1 MAIKSLAQTLKDLA
15 TGIKNTITGV
25 TGSNATLTITKGN
38 GTTSTVT
45 VNNVAN
51 AGAATK
57 ATQDSDGQQ
66 INSTYIK
73 GLSISGQTITYTK
86 GNNTTGTIT
95 TRDTVY
101 THPNSG
107 VTAGTYKSVTVN
119 TQGHVTAGSNP
130 TTLAG
135 YGITD
140 ASPKGHTHSQYLTAS
155 SDLNVNKL
163 KGVISL
169 DNLPAGVLE
178 RLVKVTNDTAR
189 FALTTNDIQLGD
201 TVKVESTKMMYIV
214 KDTTKLNSEDGYEQ
228 YTAGMA
234 LSVPWSGVTGKPS
247 SYTPSTHTHD
257 DRYLQL
263 SGGILK
269 GNVELD
275 QSSTYSIGSEDKKL
289 KALYADE
296 VHISQNTLYINETP
310 VLGTESDTITVK
322 ADTDQSVLMKTSG
335 IGVSQITSEKGVDVV
350 TKGNNSSVTLTADG
364 TNSSINLSATKNIN
378 ITSENISIDGNTT
391 VKNLNVTGTTT
402 TVNSANLS
410 VKDNIIEIN
419 SGETGNGVSKGSAG
433 IKVNRGD
440 ELPYL
445 IEFDETEDMFKVG
458 MQDNLETIASQNY
471 VNDIANSKS
480 DIAHTHDDRYYTESE
495 IDSKVNT
502 INTNIGTKSDQT
514 HTHDDRYYTESEMNT
529 KLAGKS
535 DTSHTHDDRYYTH
548 NEIDSKINTINTSI
562 NNKSDKTHAHD
573 DRYYTE
579 TEVNTK
585 LATKSDNTHLHD
597 DRYYTEAEIDSKVN
611 TINSSIDTKA
621 DKTHTH
627 DDRYYTESEI
637 DSKLS
642 TKSPL
647 IGSTSLS
654 KLSDD
659 VTFGDGGAFSITQ
672 NDGSWWQR
680 LRTNDN
686 NDKTQKRLIYEE
698 SQGNS
703 GSSYTELFS
712 VDGNGNAYAGGTLL
726 SKNGHT
732 HDNRYYTEA
741 EIDSKVNTINT
752 NINNKS
758 DKTHTHDDR
767 YYTESEINTK
777 LSGKSD
783 TSHTHNYLPLAG
795 GTTTGKVNMKSANLD
810 NLPQIFR
817 TDGVNFAGI
826 RFQNTNGYLGAIG
839 ITGNVNNVAQRLG
852 SDGNLYPILDSSNY
866 NNYSPTKT
874 GGGASGTWGINISGK
889 ANTAGTADMS
899 KACSGNS
906 ATATKATQD
915 SAGQQINTTYIKD
928 LSVSGKTI
936 TYTKGNGTTG
946 TITTQDTAYTHPN
959 SGVTAGTYRSV
970 TVNAQGHVTTGSNP
984 TTLSGYGITDAPTK
998 TGGGA
1003 SGTWGI
1009 NISGNSATS
1018 TKLNS
1023 RGRQTAITAREET
1036 GMYTHTVY
1044 NNGYPVSYGNVITV
1058 GGDGGGQLLLEWSGA
1073 DKGIGHVFYRNRRD
1087 CIDSWSDWRML
1098 AFANDNVASATKL
1111 ATARN
1116 FKVNLASTGAASFN
1130 GTADATPGVT
1140 GTLPIANGGT
1150 GATTAAAARS
1160 NLGITCAN
1168 IGAASASHTHGYV
1181 PLTGGTITGTLVINS
1196 PNVNNFN
1203 EGIRLTRAYN
1213 GWVGI
1218 TFGSTGDAGRP
1229 EGGWF
1234 AATNPQGQFIISPDD
1249 SGNTNGLTLN
1259 KNGALLWRNTQ
1270 ISLNGHTHD
1279 YIPLTGGTIT
1289 GQISKQNIS
1298 TSWVSGRNIAPF
1310 RTIAASSPGDEQYV
1324 PVLSAKTYQGS
1335 WDIGSYTS
1343 NILHFSYITDVNFN
1357 AGNNTQTADIQFQ
1370 TNGTV
1375 VAKNFSGAFNGI
1387 NIKKDS
1393 NGNIVFS

>member
-1 MAIKSLAQTLKDLA
+1 MVIKSLAQTLKDLA

-25 TGSNATLTITKGN
+25 TGSNATLTIIKGN

-51 AGAATK
+51 ATNATK
-57 ATQDSDGQQ
+57 ATQDSAGQQ
-66 INSTYIK
+66 INTTYIK
-73 GLSISGQTITYTK
+73 GLSISGKTITYTK
-86 GNNTTGTIT
+86 GDSTTGTIT
-95 TRDTVY
+95 TQDTTY

-119 TQGHVTAGSNP
+119 AQGHVTAGSNP

-140 ASPKGHTHSQYLTAS
+140 ASLKGHTHSQYLTAS

-163 KGVISL
+163 KGVVSL
-169 DNLPAGVLE
+169 DNLPAGALE

-214 KDTTKLNSEDGYEQ
+214 KDITKLNSEDGYEQ

-234 LSVPWSGVTGKPS
+234 SSVPWSGVTGKPS
-247 SYTPSTHTHD
+247 SYTPS
-257 DRYLQL
+257 
-263 SGGILK
+263 
-269 GNVELD
+269 
-275 QSSTYSIGSEDKKL
+275 
-289 KALYADE
+289 
-296 VHISQNTLYINETP
+296 
-310 VLGTESDTITVK
+310 
-322 ADTDQSVLMKTSG
+322 
-335 IGVSQITSEKGVDVV
+335 
-350 TKGNNSSVTLTADG
+350 
-364 TNSSINLSATKNIN
+364 
-378 ITSENISIDGNTT
+378 
-391 VKNLNVTGTTT
+391 
-402 TVNSANLS
+402 
-410 VKDNIIEIN
+410 
-419 SGETGNGVSKGSAG
+419 
-433 IKVNRGD
+433 
-440 ELPYL
+440 
-445 IEFDETEDMFKVG
+445 
-458 MQDNLETIASQNY
+458 
-471 VNDIANSKS
+471 
-480 DIAHTHDDRYYTESE
+480 AHTHDDRYYTESE
-495 IDSKVNT
+495 INSKVNT
-502 INTNIGTKSDQT
+502 INSSIGTKADKT

-535 DTSHTHDDRYYTH
+535 DT
-548 NEIDSKINTINTSI
+548 
-562 NNKSDKTHAHD
+562 A
-573 DRYYTE
+573 
-579 TEVNTK
+579 
-585 LATKSDNTHLHD
+585 
-597 DRYYTEAEIDSKVN
+597 
-611 TINSSIDTKA
+611 
-621 DKTHTH
+621 
-627 DDRYYTESEI
+627 
-637 DSKLS
+637 
-642 TKSPL
+642 
-647 IGSTSLS
+647 
-654 KLSDD
+654 
-659 VTFGDGGAFSITQ
+659 
-672 NDGSWWQR
+672 
-680 LRTNDN
+680 
-686 NDKTQKRLIYEE
+686 
-698 SQGNS
+698 
-703 GSSYTELFS
+703 
-712 VDGNGNAYAGGTLL
+712 
-726 SKNGHT
+726 
-732 HDNRYYTEA
+732 
-741 EIDSKVNTINT
+741 
-752 NINNKS
+752 
-758 DKTHTHDDR
+758 HTHDDR

-810 NLPQIFR
+810 NLPQVFR

-839 ITGNVNNVAQRLG
+839 ITGNVNSVAQRLG

-866 NNYSPTKT
+866 NNYAPTKT
-874 GGGASGTWGINISGK
+874 GGGASGTWGINV
-889 ANTAGTADMS
+889 
-899 KACSGNS
+899 SGNS

-936 TYTKGNGTTG
+936 TYTKGNGSTG
-946 TITTQDTAYTHPN
+946 TITTQDTVYTHPTTVGNKHIPSGGSSGQILRWSANGTAVWGADNNTTYSPATQSTNGLMSAADKKKLDGITTGANAYTHPN

-970 TVNAQGHVTTGSNP
+970 TVNAQGHVTGGSNP
-984 TTLSGYGITDAPTK
+984 TTLAGYGITDAPTK

-1009 NISGNSATS
+1009 NITGNAASATNADTVDGVHATSLFYDKGAWDADNWATTGIYEVKENRPTTVGYNYGQVISSSSGGSRFQLYVAHLYNYDGRLHYRTGWDGDKQPWNTILDSENYNLFTPTKTGGGASGTWGISISGKANTAGTADTSKACSGNS
-1018 TKLNS
+1018 
-1023 RGRQTAITAREET
+1023 
-1036 GMYTHTVY
+1036 
-1044 NNGYPVSYGNVITV
+1044 
-1058 GGDGGGQLLLEWSGA
+1058 
-1073 DKGIGHVFYRNRRD
+1073 
-1087 CIDSWSDWRML
+1087 
-1098 AFANDNVASATKL
+1098 ASATKL

-1270 ISLNGHTHD
+1270 ISLNGHTHGAVTD
-1279 YIPLTGGTIT
+1279 
-1289 GQISKQNIS
+1289 SA
-1298 TSWVSGRNIAPF
+1298 SGLMTAAQKKKLDSLSNYSLP
-1310 RTIAASSPGDEQYV
+1310 AASSSTLGGIKMSYGTND
-1324 PVLSAKTYQGS
+1324 LSAGS
-1335 WDIGSYTS
+1335 SSLAT
-1343 NILHFSYITDVNFN
+1343 
-1357 AGNNTQTADIQFQ
+1357 
-1370 TNGTV
+1370 
-1375 VAKNFSGAFNGI
+1375 GALYF
-1387 NIKKDS
+1387 
-1393 NGNIVFS
+1393 VYE